1 MKLFSKLSVLGVI
14 LVSVFAFAACSTKTT
29 GNKII
34 AQKSE
39 FELIDSIIVGKT
51 TKREV
56 YAMHGEPNKNFGKVS
71 VERVERDHSLK
82 QGKAGGLANTI
93 RSLQDDNLGE
103 ADDES
108 YKISNPKTTN
118 LIAYSYTTRK
128 TNSLKRY
135 IPFAGNFMSVDT
147 DLELKALYIG
157 FDENNVVTERWYS
170 RTQRSGESTNS
181 YL

>member
-39 FELIDSIIVGKT
+39 FDLIDSIIVGKT

-56 YAMHGEPNKNFGKVS
+56 YAMYGEPNKNFGKVS
-71 VERVERDHSLK
+71 LASVEREHSLK
-82 QGKAGGLANTI
+82 QGKAGSLANTI
-93 RSLQDDNLGE
+93 RSLQDGNLGE

-108 YKISNPKTTN
+108 YKISDPKTTN

-135 IPFAGNFMSVDT
+135 IPFVGNFMSVDT

-157 FDENNVVTERWYS
+157 FDDNNVVTERWYS